1 MLTLFGCSRLRYS
14 SWVRASLRL
23 QSPER
28 GVLPLRRSP
37 GESKA
42 SWLPREKTYTAG
54 QEKDLDG
61 EAHHVLQSSFS
72 AWSCVN
78 DFFGSQVYDVWTFFA
93 FTIFLW
99 LSWIYDF
106 PWFSGFPF
114 LAGNTLFTRRT
125 SNEHHDCI
133 FLSVCLLQ
141 ILHIYP
147 E

>member
-42 SWLPREKTYTAG
+42 SWLPRGKHILQGRRRIWT
-54 QEKDLDG
+54 G
-61 EAHHVLQSSFS
+61 EARHVLQSSFS
-72 AWSCVN
+72 AWSCFN
-78 DFFGSQVYDVWTFFA
+78 DFLWFA
-93 FTIFLW
+93 GLRRLDFLCF
-99 LSWIYDF
+99 YDF
-106 PWFSGFPF
+106 PLVFMDLRLSLVSGFSF
-114 LAGNTLFTRRT
+114 LAGNTLFTRGT

-133 FLSVCLLQ
+133 FLSVCLLR
-141 ILHIYP
+141 ILYIYP

>member
-1 MLTLFGCSRLRYS
+1 MFCSRRFLPG
-14 SWVRASLRL
+14 A
-23 QSPER
+23 
-28 GVLPLRRSP
+28 VL
-37 GESKA
+37 
-42 SWLPREKTYTAG
+42 TI
-54 QEKDLDG
+54 
-61 EAHHVLQSSFS
+61 
-72 AWSCVN
+72 
-78 DFFGSQVYDVWTFFA
+78 FFGSQVYDVWTFFA

-133 FLSVCLLQ
+133 FLSVCLLR
-141 ILHIYP
+141 ILYIYP